1 MSLVYFSVV
10 THNTDCTDI
19 SYIHPPPQWSRRR
32 RRRGQKRWPRESRRA
47 WPAQQGGRRRSRS
60 LTRHRAG
67 RHVRH
72 CSGQSKKY
80 IIHTGG
86 LFGEKPGF
94 SNWRQ
99 PAVIAESREGST
111 NTENPRLRIYFF
123 LSTICLCLYWK
134 YAANEFRWHW
144 SLYMVIFFF
153 SEKSF
158 SCPSNIHIVL

>member
-19 SYIHPPPQWSRRR
+19 SCIHPPPQWSRRR
-32 RRRGQKRWPRESRRA
+32 RRRRVQKRWPRESRRA

-99 PAVIAESREGST
+99 PAVIAESREYWKSST
-111 NTENPRLRIYFF
+111 KNIF
-123 LSTICLCLYWK
+123 LSVNNMFLFILEIRRQWVSMALELVHG
-134 YAANEFRWHW
+134 NF
-144 SLYMVIFFF
+144 LFLG
-153 SEKSF
+153 EKFLLSF
-158 SCPSNIHIVL
+158 EYTYSSIS